1 MHQPELSTKT
11 VSVKLDSETRSRIEN
26 IAQARQRTAHWVMR
40 EAIYQY
46 LDREEKRNA
55 FRQDTMN
62 AWEEYQE
69 TGLHANAAEVETWL
83 TSWGSE
89 NELSAPPMSQIIY
102 SAAAVRDL
110 QRLQDFL
117 RKKNPAAAKRAAEAI
132 VKAIQVL
139 VQQPQIGRPVE
150 DLPIMY
156 REWLIA
162 DRLYIQIP

>member
-89 NELSAPPMSQIIY
+89 NELSAP
-102 SAAAVRDL
+102 L
-110 QRLQDFL
+110 CH
-117 RKKNPAAAKRAAEAI
+117 K
-132 VKAIQVL
+132 
-139 VQQPQIGRPVE
+139 
-150 DLPIMY
+150 
-156 REWLIA
+156 
-162 DRLYIQIP
+162 